1 MDPETL
7 FGLALGL
14 TPPWQVRRIEFS
26 TETARLDIYLDFPR
40 GATFHCP
47 ACGVAGA
54 KAYDTAEEVWR
65 HLNFFQ
71 YAAYLHARLP
81 RVQCPGAC
89 GIKTVAVPWARPD
102 SGFTRLFEALIMVL
116 AREMPVA
123 AMAALLGEHDTRLWR
138 VIHHYVEQARAQQD
152 YSAVRQVGMDE
163 TASRRGH
170 QYVSLFVDLERAHV
184 LFATEGKDASTVEAF
199 KTDLE
204 AHGGLTAQVTEV
216 ACDMS
221 PAFIA
226 GVQAQFPSAQITFDK
241 FHLLKLLN
249 EAVDQVRR
257 EEQKS
262 CPELKR
268 SRYVWLTNP
277 PNLTA
282 AQQATLG
289 RLKDRK
295 LKTVRAYHLRLTF
308 QEFWTQPVEQ
318 AEGFLRRWFFW
329 ATHSRLQPMREAAYT
344 IKCHW
349 DGVLRWFT
357 SHINT
362 GVLEGINSLVQAAKA
377 MARGYRTTRNLIAM
391 VYLIA
396 GKLKFAL
403 PT

>member
-40 GATFHCP
+40 GATFRCP
-47 ACGVAGA
+47 ACGVAEA
-54 KAYDTAEEVWR
+54 KAYDTAEEAWR

-71 YAAYLHARLP
+71 YEAYLHARAP

-89 GIKTVAVPWARPD
+89 GIKTVEVPWARSD

-116 AREMPVA
+116 VREMPVA
-123 AMAALLGEHDTRLWR
+123 AIAKLFGVHDTRLWR
-138 VIHHYVEQARAQQD
+138 VIHHYVDGARAHED
-152 YSAVRQVGMDE
+152 FSAVRQVGMDE
-163 TASRRGH
+163 TSSRRGH
-170 QYVSLFVDLERAHV
+170 RYISLFVDLERSKA

-308 QEFWTQPVEQ
+308 QEFWTHPVEQ
-318 AEGFLRRWFFW
+318 ADGFLRRWFFW
-329 ATHSRLQPMREAAYT
+329 ATHSRLPPMREAAYT
-344 IKCHW
+344 IKRHW

-377 MARGYRTTRNLIAM
+377 RARGYRTTRNLITM